1 MKTAMETNPDNRNFP
16 LFCALV
22 RRLDRLQEERRKAWR
37 AQDDD
42 LHDKLAKR
50 CFALIGALLNMDVE
64 VKP

>member
-1 MKTAMETNPDNRNFP
+1 MEKNPDNRNFP